1 MKRTADGTHEPGMRR
16 AGQTDEPPAAE
27 GPTQAAF
34 DALTARVEA
43 AEDQLPAYSAQI
55 SLMAQQIAQRKNA
68 LIRVGI
74 GVNIPTPDTGPRYLL
89 QTWRTTEPGPT
100 TADVLQVKAGDEV
113 RTVVKYVD
121 GLGSGHLEQHSPDL
135 APGYWQGSVYPGDGD
150 VGQNNSDDFSGGGI
164 NFLGF
169 FERLGTWKREYVLK
183 AVQGA
188 VGDVMPVPIAMP
200 GAQVGDTVA
209 VFGGNAMGSINRMW
223 TTGDSS
229 DDEDDPLQPVDPD
242 DGLFETTIT
251 VADEIQQLSDQDL
264 SGNFYL
270 FLLCRNP
277 DQEAAEPRDYFLSMA
292 ASGNPGPGACQCA
305 HSQIGDVVE
314 TVIEVAG
321 RSFVEAGADF
331 EATISAN
338 TEIQQT
344 TADDLSMSSF
354 LIFFSRPSTAPPAIG
369 TPAPIVLD
377 GVQQFDE
384 IESAFRVD
392 QESGALVELHPV
404 SDYFLSP
411 VGGSGLLQIA
421 GNLEGAKIA
430 FLIKR
435 EYPPP

>member
-16 AGQTDEPPAAE
+16 AGQTDEPATT
-27 GPTQAAF
+27 GPTQEAF
-34 DALTARVEA
+34 DALAARVQA
-43 AEDQLPAYSAQI
+43 AEDQLPVYSQQI
-55 SLMAQQIAQRKNA
+55 SLMAGQIAQRKNA

-74 GVNIPTPDTGPRYLL
+74 GVNIPTPDIGPRYLL

-100 TADVLQVKAGDEV
+100 TAEVLQVKAGDEA
-113 RTVVKYVD
+113 RTVVKYTD
-121 GLGSGHLEQHSPDL
+121 AGTNRLEQHSPDL
-135 APGYWQGSVYPGDGD
+135 APGYWQGTVYPSDGD
-150 VGQNNSDDFSGGGI
+150 MGQNSSDDFSGGGI
-164 NFLGF
+164 NFVGF
-169 FERLGTWKREYVLK
+169 FERLGAWKRQYVLK

-188 VGDVMPVPIAMP
+188 VGDVMPVPISMP
-200 GAQVGDTVA
+200 GAQVGDTVT

-223 TTGDSS
+223 TTAESS

-264 SGNFYL
+264 SGNSYL

-277 DQEAAEPRDYFLSMA
+277 DQEADEPRDYFLSVTP
-292 ASGNPGPGACQCA
+292 SGSPFPGACQCA
-305 HSQIGDVVE
+305 HSQVGDVVE
-314 TVIEVAG
+314 TVVEVAG
-321 RSFVEAGADF
+321 RSFAEAGDKF
-331 EATISAN
+331 EATISSAG
-338 TEIQQT
+338 EIQQT
-344 TADDLSMSSF
+344 SEDALDLSGF
-354 LIFFSRPSTAPPAIG
+354 LVFFSRPSTAPPAVG
-369 TPAPIVLD
+369 TPAPIFLD

-392 QESGALVELHPV
+392 QESGELVELHPV

-435 EYPPP
+435 EYSPP